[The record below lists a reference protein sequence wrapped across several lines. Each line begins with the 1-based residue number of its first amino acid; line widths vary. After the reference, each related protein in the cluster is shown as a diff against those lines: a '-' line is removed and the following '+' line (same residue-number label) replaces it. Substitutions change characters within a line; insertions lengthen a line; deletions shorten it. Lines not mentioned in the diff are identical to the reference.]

1 MSDGWEVWSTYRPSD
16 LLLFSARTYRRLFEL
31 YNADHRL
38 LNMSLA
44 AGVAVLLLVVAA
56 VHWRA
61 PAAGR
66 AGTDDGRAGD
76 DDRAHAVTRK
86 SMRAAALATACL
98 ALAWAWIGWA
108 FHLQRHAAI
117 NWIAPAFAAAFFV
130 QTLLLTV
137 RAWRLRQEAS
147 GPAAGKG
154 KASARRQLVAHLL
167 LALTILY
174 PLIGLLLGRPASQS
188 EFAGAAPDPT
198 AIATLTMLLFVP
210 ASRWLWVIP
219 VAWLALSSS
228 TLLLLDAA
236 DALVPAAA
244 AALAIVGAWRAGR
257 RSG

>member
-1 MSDGWEVWSTYRPSD
+1 MIGDGWQVWSTYRPSD
-16 LLLFSARTYRRLFEL
+16 LLLFSAHTYRRLFEL
-31 YNADHRL
+31 YNTDHRVVH
-38 LNMSLA
+38 MSLA
-44 AGVAVLLLVVAA
+44 AGVTVLLLVVAA

-66 AGTDDGRAGD
+66 AGAD
-76 DDRAHAVTRK
+76 DDRARAATGR
-86 SMRAAALATACL
+86 SMRVATLATACL

-108 FHLQRHAAI
+108 FHLQRYATI

-130 QTLLLTV
+130 QMLLLTV
-137 RAWRLRQEAS
+137 RTWRLRQEAS
-147 GPAAGKG
+147 EPASGDG
-154 KASARRQLVAHLL
+154 TASTRRRLVAHLL

-188 EFAGAAPDPT
+188 ELAGAAPDPT

-210 ASRWLWVIP
+210 ASRWLWLIP
-219 VAWLALSSS
+219 VAWLALSSG

-244 AALAIVGAWRAGR
+244 AVLAITGAWRTGR
-257 RSG
+257 PSG